1 MFFELLSSRQRK
13 SGSFG
18 LPDDASKNAE
28 VAVACLLW
36 VIRVGPDRELAA
48 SGIPQVSRHLQSRPA
63 CLKRASSEKHS
74 ICE

>member
-13 SGSFG
+13 SGSFS

-28 VAVACLLW
+28 IVVACLLW

-48 SGIPQVSRHLQSRPA
+48 SGIPR
-63 CLKRASSEKHS
+63 
-74 ICE
+74 